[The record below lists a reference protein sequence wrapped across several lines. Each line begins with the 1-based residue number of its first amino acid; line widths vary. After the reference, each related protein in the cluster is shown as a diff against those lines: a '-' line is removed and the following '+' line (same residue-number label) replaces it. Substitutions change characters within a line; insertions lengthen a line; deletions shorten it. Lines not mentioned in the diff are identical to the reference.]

1 MNINLSLKSNLLFQG
16 GLIALALWMTASCR
30 TDEVKALQAKWEEC
44 LTQRTSSTEALL
56 DSTQTLAQLQGRWRL
71 VASSCGRCLEPGIK
85 AATEKVELAFGANAE
100 LVQWTNGKEQTRSP
114 FVLAPSYNP
123 GYFSLSFPQ
132 PVDVLAYGVIEFCQE
147 TLVFRNSYV
156 DGPDYFFV
164 RER

>member
-1 MNINLSLKSNLLFQG
+1 MNTILYFKSRLLFQG
-16 GLIALALWMTASCR
+16 GLIALALWVTASCR
-30 TDEVKALQAKWEEC
+30 TDEVKALQTQWEEC

-56 DSTQTLAQLQGRWRL
+56 DSAQTLSRLQGRWRL

-85 AATEKVELAFGANAE
+85 AAAEKVELAFSANAE
-100 LVQWTNGKEQTRSP
+100 LVQWTNGKEQARSS

-123 GYFSLSFPQ
+123 GYFSLSYPQ
-132 PVDVLAYGVIEFCQE
+132 PVDVLAYGVIEFCNE

-164 RER
+164 RDR